1 MPLFRSEK
9 PLAAAF
15 FLSGIW
21 NLAAAAA
28 YVFLMAPAGT
38 ALPGERFNTLF
49 IAIFLFTFAW
59 LGILCSFNI
68 RQYLIVV
75 GAVTTGRLLYVLLL
89 GYSLLFVPGFPA
101 DFWWTGAIDLSWAV
115 LYLVLAARSSTI
127 SVRDLFVPGPEER

>member
-28 YVFLMAPAGT
+28 YVFLMAPGD
-38 ALPGERFNTLF
+38 ALPPERFNTLF

-59 LGILCSFNI
+59 LEILCSFNI

-89 GYSLLFVPGFPA
+89 GYSLLVVPGFPA

-127 SVRDLFVPGPEER
+127 SVRDLFVPGPEGR